1 MDPVQN
7 NSVDAFT
14 NVKFFCIFRLFILLF
29 CVGNVSGFS
38 GIFVYICTGHFTQC
52 NTPLPS
58 IIKYC
63 QVKARLLQQLRRS
76 LV

>member
-7 NSVDAFT
+7 VSVDAST
-14 NVKFFCIFRLFILLF
+14 NVQGFFAYLDYLF
-29 CVGNVSGFS
+29 CSSVWERFKDFQGYL
-38 GIFVYICTGHFTQC
+38 YIFTQC